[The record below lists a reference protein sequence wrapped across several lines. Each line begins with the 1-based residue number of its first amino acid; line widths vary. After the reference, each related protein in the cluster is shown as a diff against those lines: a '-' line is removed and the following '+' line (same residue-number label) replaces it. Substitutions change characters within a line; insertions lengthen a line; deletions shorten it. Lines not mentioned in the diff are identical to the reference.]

1 MTSRPNSK
9 KSGPI
14 IIEWVHPILIGMRK
28 AVRSSAARGVVPGTR
43 SSRCKPLQGVER
55 DAPVWARNA
64 GLAHHQITGTP

>member
-1 MTSRPNSK
+1 MTSKPNSK
-9 KSGPI
+9 KSGPL
-14 IIEWVHPILIGMRK
+14 IIESIPQLLWHAQGY
-28 AVRSSAARGVVPGTR
+28 RSSAARGVVPGTR